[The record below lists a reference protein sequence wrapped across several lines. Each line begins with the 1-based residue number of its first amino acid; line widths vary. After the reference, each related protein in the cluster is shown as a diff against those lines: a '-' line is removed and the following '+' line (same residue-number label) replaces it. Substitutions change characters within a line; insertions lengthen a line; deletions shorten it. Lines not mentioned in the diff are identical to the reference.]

1 MKTRKLLALIM
12 TIALALSLF
21 ACGASEA
28 GKDTPP
34 FSKVSLDCS
43 EDDVVK
49 AYGECSNIS
58 TNDQGGNVYT
68 YLSDYKGKD
77 GAVYISFGLDGKPI
91 SIQWIS
97 LPKTNDEY
105 TELCNTLTSDLNKQY
120 GDAYFTNETAEA
132 TVWKDDSKAV
142 TLFTINSND
151 SYTVSVNYAAKSAEE
166 IAEAF
171 KTDDANAAAE
181 LEAKSKVYRKGE
193 TAETAN
199 YKLTVDTVDATPEFE
214 AYTPSDSSQE
224 YFFVSFELENT
235 SDEALATRSFLSIVV
250 DGERASTRSTYEKYN
265 GVDEFDEYSDLQAG
279 RKTVAYI
286 SATIPVDWK
295 EVQLITSDGVTFAFD
310 HNDLDAMSRKNGSN
324 ESTIYYIGD
333 TMYRNGLAITL
344 SSAKLTDYVSYS
356 AYSYFEPDPGK
367 HFLILF
373 FDITNTLNQPQKI
386 KWLYNYDTFIDDYAD
401 SLTYFIGT
409 EIDGVDSL
417 YAQDGTAIP
426 SGKSMSGYM
435 VGKVPD
441 GWNKVELQSRQ
452 GTFEI
457 NSSDFQ

>member
-49 AYGECSNIS
+49 AY
-58 TNDQGGNVYT
+58 
-68 YLSDYKGKD
+68 
-77 GAVYISFGLDGKPI
+77 
-91 SIQWIS
+91 
-97 LPKTNDEY
+97 
-105 TELCNTLTSDLNKQY
+105 
-120 GDAYFTNETAEA
+120 
-132 TVWKDDSKAV
+132 
-142 TLFTINSND
+142 
-151 SYTVSVNYAAKSAEE
+151 
-166 IAEAF
+166 
-171 KTDDANAAAE
+171 
-181 LEAKSKVYRKGE
+181 
-193 TAETAN
+193 
-199 YKLTVDTVDATPEFE
+199 
-214 AYTPSDSSQE
+214 
-224 YFFVSFELENT
+224 
-235 SDEALATRSFLSIVV
+235 
-250 DGERASTRSTYEKYN
+250 
-265 GVDEFDEYSDLQAG
+265 
-279 RKTVAYI
+279 I
-286 SATIPVDWK
+286 SATIPVDWE
-295 EVQLITSDGVTFAFD
+295 EVQLVTSDGVTFAFD

-356 AYSYFEPDPGK
+356 AYSYFEPDPGE

-401 SLTYFIGT
+401 NLTYFIGT
-409 EIDGVDSL
+409 EIDGMDSL
-417 YAQDGTAIP
+417 YEQDGTAIP

-435 VGKVPD
+435 VVKVPD